1 MRTFGGFKSG
11 DRFFH
16 GELRGDDVHVLAKPY
31 WVEVQPTG
39 QVLPLATL
47 HIDLPVAPSKLMA
60 VGLNYADHIAEMKRT
75 PLGTPL
81 IWFKAPSSV
90 LPDNGAIE
98 IAFPEHQTDFEA
110 ELAVVI
116 GKTAKNVAVERAL
129 DFVFGYTIG
138 LDISDRDLQKTE
150 KQFGRSK
157 SFDTYTPIGPFVYA
171 DVDVSDVSLE
181 LSQNGELR
189 QSTRTSRMIYSVP
202 EIISFASQSLT
213 LLPGDVILT
222 GTPAGVGPIHDGDQ
236 LEAAIE
242 NWPVCAIAFRSPSA
256 LRAAVLKKAQLFQL
270 ETLVLHPSSRDI
282 SNDRCDLD
290 ARVAEK
296 NEKFC
301 STRDQF
307 VCDKRKPVSKSNWSV
322 QTPASTMKTLLATCL
337 CTLAFAAISLAQT
350 SPSAQAPPA
359 AGTNPAARATTNPA
373 AAQQAPA
380 TNVPPGQAA
389 APGQPAAQQPA
400 AQQPA
405 APGQPGAVGQ
415 PAAPGQPGAVG
426 QPA

>member
-47 HIDLPVAPSKLMA
+47 QIDLPVGPSKLIA

-81 IWFKAPSSV
+81 IWFKAPSSL

-116 GKTAKNVAVERAL
+116 GKTAKNVAVECAL

-150 KQFGRSK
+150 KQFGRCK

-181 LSQNGELR
+181 LWHNGELR
-189 QSTRTSRMIYSVP
+189 QSTRTSRMIYSVADV
-202 EIISFASQSLT
+202 ISFASQSLT
-213 LLPGDVILT
+213 LFPGDVILT
-222 GTPAGVGPIHDGDQ
+222 GTPAGVAPIHDGDQ

-242 NWPVCAIAFRSPSA
+242 NWPRLRNRVSIAE
-256 LRAAVLKKAQLFQL
+256 RASGRGA
-270 ETLVLHPSSRDI
+270 EEGSII
-282 SNDRCDLD
+282 S
-290 ARVAEK
+290 
-296 NEKFC
+296 
-301 STRDQF
+301 T
-307 VCDKRKPVSKSNWSV
+307 
-322 QTPASTMKTLLATCL
+322 
-337 CTLAFAAISLAQT
+337 
-350 SPSAQAPPA
+350 
-359 AGTNPAARATTNPA
+359 
-373 AAQQAPA
+373 
-380 TNVPPGQAA
+380 
-389 APGQPAAQQPA
+389 
-400 AQQPA
+400 
-405 APGQPGAVGQ
+405 
-415 PAAPGQPGAVG
+415 
-426 QPA
+426 